1 MNFIE
6 VYDNVLSKEECE
18 LLIRHFENVD
28 PCRKQMNAV
37 NKAKKIGTT
46 LMCDW
51 EDDLFDD
58 FHNIIR
64 DPLEAAVQRYKKK
77 HTSIDKICPWNQE
90 RGYNVQRFDDGG
102 GYITLNCEQD
112 GPMVSRRMLVW
123 MIYLNDAKSGTEFPN
138 QRKTTRAKT
147 GRIVIWP
154 AAWTHM
160 HKGVIPNKGVK
171 YMATGWCEYASH
183 EKLFCSI

>member
-6 VYDNVLSKEECE
+6 VYDNVLSKEDCE

-37 NKAKKIGTT
+37 NKAKKVGTT

-51 EDDLFDD
+51 EDDIFDD
-58 FHNIIR
+58 FHTIIR
-64 DPLEAAVQRYKKK
+64 EPLDASIEKYKKK
-77 HTSIDKICPWNQE
+77 HKSLDIICPWSLE
-90 RGYNVQRFDDGG
+90 RGYNIQRFDDGQ
-102 GYITLNCEQD
+102 GYFTLHCEQD
-112 GPMVSRRMLVW
+112 GPMVSRRVLVW
-123 MIYLNDAKSGTEFPN
+123 MIYLNNAKSGTEFPH
-138 QRKTTRAKT
+138 QRRTTRPKT
-147 GRIVIWP
+147 GRIVVWP

-171 YMATGWCEYASH
+171 YMATGWCGFST
-183 EKLFCSI
+183 KSN